1 MYNSSS
7 QKPFRIQPSITME
20 NQHFWTG
27 GQNNEL
33 CFLHC
38 QDCKTWI
45 HPPQPICPECT
56 GKNIKPEAVSGKATV
71 HSYTVN
77 RQAWIPGF
85 DPPYVIGLVEID
97 EDSRV
102 RLMTNIINCDVDSV
116 YIGMKV
122 KVIFEEQD
130 GGIIYLPLFEPAEKN
145 NR

>member
-7 QKPFRIQPSITME
+7 QKPFRIQPAITLE

-27 GQNNEL
+27 GQNNQL

-38 QDCKTWI
+38 QDCQTWI
-45 HPPQPICPECT
+45 HPPQPVCPECT
-56 GKNIKPEAVSGKATV
+56 GKNIKPEAVSGKARV
-71 HSYTVN
+71 HSYTIN

-97 EDSRV
+97 EDPRV
-102 RLMTNIINCDVDSV
+102 RLMTNIINCDVESV

-122 KVIFEEQD
+122 QVLFEEQD
-130 GGIIYLPLFEPAEKN
+130 GGIIYIPLFEPCDKK
-145 NR
+145 